1 MDDISQKTIDV
12 ANMFLMGYS
21 PAEVCKKL
29 NISEAIL
36 NECLVFVIEHIGEKE
51 TNIAL
56 KKEIKVLKDTIKI
69 LNERIRA
76 LEMNGPAALS
86 QIEKIPK
93 GTVKVT
99 GEQMRILQMNVE
111 DTDLK
116 RKLKNSMAENDIK
129 TVKEMSEYTMA
140 KLMGLKKVGK
150 TLADEARLFLKSY
163 GLKLGATYYTDNDGH
178 LYMR

>member
-56 KKEIKVLKDTIKI
+56 KKEIKVLKDTIKNI
-69 LNERIRA
+69 ER
-76 LEMNGPAALS
+76 
-86 QIEKIPK
+86 
-93 GTVKVT
+93 
-99 GEQMRILQMNVE
+99 
-111 DTDLK
+111 
-116 RKLKNSMAENDIK
+116 EN
-129 TVKEMSEYTMA
+129 
-140 KLMGLKKVGK
+140 
-150 TLADEARLFLKSY
+150 KS
-163 GLKLGATYYTDNDGH
+163 T
-178 LYMR
+178 